1 MYHNAELAGGYRKK
15 KKIEKDIK
23 NKQARKGFFNFLEE
37 NK

>member
-1 MYHNAELAGGYRKK
+1 MQSWQVGTGKK

-23 NKQARKGFFNFLEE
+23 NKQAGKGFFNFLEE

>member
-1 MYHNAELAGGYRKK
+1 MQSWQVGTGKK

-23 NKQARKGFFNFLEE
+23 NKQAGKGFLNVSEE